1 MLALLK
7 MVPTSRVLLT
17 TFEDSRSFSTGEM
30 QCLAKREKL
39 AYVEWLPYLEQYK
52 KAKHGEKE
60 LLLITGS
67 LYFLAEVRKYLMSD
81 R

>member
-1 MLALLK
+1 MKKKSPKLSVQLLVALAMIVALCF
-7 MVPTSRVLLT
+7 VL
-17 TFEDSRSFSTGEM
+17 
-30 QCLAKREKL
+30 EKL

-67 LYFLAEVRKYLMSD
+67 LYFLVEVRKYLMSD